1 MFFHSFSFGPILA
14 IFCQFFIFFC
24 HFFFDFSVSIFVV
37 DKAGR
42 RILLIV
48 SGTIMALSLTTLG
61 LYFYI
66 IYEIDPSIE
75 ESLFWLPLATL
86 TIFMIGYSAGFA
98 TLPFLLMGELLPS
111 KFRNSLGGIASS
123 FNLLHT
129 FLVLK
134 LFTTLETAVGY
145 YGVFWIYAANS
156 FLATIFVYLFL
167 PETKGKTLKEIEQ
180 LFANK

>member
-1 MFFHSFSFGPILA
+1 MRL
-14 IFCQFFIFFC
+14 FCDFQIECIFF
-24 HFFFDFSVSIFVV
+24 FFQFSVSIFVV

-66 IYEIDPSIE
+66 IYEIDPTIE
-75 ESLFWLPLATL
+75 ESLSWLPLATL
-86 TIFMIGYSAGFA
+86 TIFMIGYSVGFA

-111 KFRNSLGGIASS
+111 QYRNILGGIASS

-156 FLATIFVYLFL
+156 FAATIFVYLFL
-167 PETKGKTLKEIEQ
+167 PETKGKTLKEIEK
-180 LFANK
+180 LFTANK

>member
-1 MFFHSFSFGPILA
+1 M
-14 IFCQFFIFFC
+14 
-24 HFFFDFSVSIFVV
+24 

-75 ESLFWLPLATL
+75 ESLSWLPLATL
-86 TIFMIGYSAGFA
+86 TIFMIGYSVGFA

-111 KFRNSLGGIASS
+111 KFRNSLGGIGNVQ
-123 FNLLHT
+123 F
-129 FLVLK
+129 
-134 LFTTLETAVGY
+134 
-145 YGVFWIYAANS
+145 
-156 FLATIFVYLFL
+156 
-167 PETKGKTLKEIEQ
+167 
-180 LFANK
+180 